1 MRPGRARAVLLPVV
15 AVAAALTGG
24 CSVPEDR
31 VQAVTDAAEKFVRVT
46 DADDMATA
54 CALLAPTVRE
64 ELADDPG
71 PTCADGLAQADLP
84 FAGEVRATAV
94 YGRQAQVTLDGDT
107 FFLRSSPD
115 GWLVT
120 AAGCTPR
127 TDRPYDCDVK
137 GD

>member
-1 MRPGRARAVLLPVV
+1 MRPGRASVVLLPVV
-15 AVAAALTGG
+15 AVALTGG

-31 VQAVTDAAEKFVRVT
+31 VQAVTDAAEKFARVST
-46 DADDMATA
+46 ADDMAAA
-54 CALLAPTVRE
+54 CTLLAPTVRE

-71 PTCADGLAQADLP
+71 PTCADGLAEADLP
-84 FAGEVRATAV
+84 FAGAVRATAV